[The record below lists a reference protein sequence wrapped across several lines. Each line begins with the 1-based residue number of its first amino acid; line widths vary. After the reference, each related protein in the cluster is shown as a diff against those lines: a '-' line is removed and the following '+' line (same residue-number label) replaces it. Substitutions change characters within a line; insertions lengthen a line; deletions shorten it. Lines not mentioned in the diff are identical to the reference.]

1 MFAMSSFANIAGL
14 DAIAAA
20 DMPRR
25 EPAPVDGWSPT
36 IEAPIDIRIDAEGR
50 WFHEGER
57 IRRAG
62 LVALFAS
69 ILRREPDGSHVLVT
83 PAEKRF
89 ITVEDC
95 AFVGVSVEVEGKGE
109 SQVVRVVT
117 NLGDEIAIGP
127 DHPLEMRESPVAGAG
142 VKLAYVRVRGR
153 LEARVGRAAF
163 HDLAAAGCTMM
174 HDGESWFGV
183 WSSGRFWPMLAT
195 QEAGL

>member
-1 MFAMSSFANIAGL
+1 MSTLPDIAGL
-14 DAIAAA
+14 ESIAAG

-25 EPAPVDGWSPT
+25 APAPVDDWSPAV
-36 IEAPIDIRIDAEGR
+36 EAPIDIRIDAEGR

-95 AFVGVSVEVEGKGE
+95 AFVAVSVEARGSGRE
-109 SQVVRVVT
+109 QVVTIVT
-117 NLGDEIAIGP
+117 NLGDEVAIGP
-127 DHPLEMRESPVAGAG
+127 DHPLDMRDSPVAGGG
-142 VKLAYVRVRGR
+142 VKLAYVTVRGG
-153 LEARVGRAAF
+153 LQARVGRAAF
-163 HDLAAAGCTMM
+163 HDLVAAGCTKMQ
-174 HDGESWFGV
+174 DGESWFGL
-183 WSSGRFWPMLAT
+183 WSSGSFWPMMTAH
-195 QEAGL
+195 EAGL